1 MVIIIGLIVLVG
13 GSAFGY
19 ILGEGQLGQLFHK
32 GEIVTIA
39 SMALGAMIIM
49 APFKIL
55 KQIITVSIGTL
66 KGAPFKK
73 NDFEDLLK
81 VMYELFVLGRR
92 NGMIALEEHVMNP
105 AGSSLFK
112 KYPSF
117 ANNHVAVE
125 FFCDGLRP
133 IVDGRIKPDQLEP
146 LMEKSLATIEH
157 EKHCPPLVLGKVAD
171 ALPGFG
177 IVAAVMGVVNTVFNK
192 IGGNVSD
199 VGHSVGA
206 ALTGT
211 LLGVF
216 MCYGIVGPLATNIE
230 FYNNNEL
237 TYLKCIKAAVVSFAN
252 GLPPLV
258 AAEVGRRVLDDDM
271 RPTATELETMLK
283 TMGAQK

>member
-1 MVIIIGLIVLVG
+1 MVLIAGLIIILG
-13 GSAFGY
+13 GSSLGY
-19 ILGEGQLGQLFHK
+19 WLGGGKFKELFH
-32 GEIVTIA
+32 ESEMITILA
-39 SMALGAMIIM
+39 MMIGSMIIM
-49 APFKIL
+49 SPLKVL
-55 KQIITVSIGTL
+55 KQIVKMCLNCL
-66 KGAPFKK
+66 KGKPFKK
-73 NDFEDLLK
+73 SDYEDLLK

-117 ANNHVAVE
+117 FDNHMAVE

-146 LMEKSLATIEH
+146 LMEKSLSTLEH
-157 EKHCPPLVLGKVAD
+157 EKHAPPMVFSKVAD

-177 IVAAVMGVVNTVFNK
+177 IVAAVMGVVITMGK
-192 IGGNVSD
+192 IGGDVS
-199 VGHSVGA
+199 VVAGSIAA

-216 MCYGIVGPLATNIE
+216 LCYGIVGPLATNME
-230 FYNNNEL
+230 FYNHEEL
-237 TYLKCIKAAVVSFAN
+237 TYLNCIKASVVSFAN

-258 AAEVGRRVLDDDM
+258 AAEVGRRVLDEDV
-271 RPTATELETMLK
+271 RPSAGELETMLK
-283 TMGAQK
+283 TMGAGK

>member
-1 MVIIIGLIVLVG
+1 MVIIIGLIVICG
-13 GSAFGY
+13 GSLTGY
-19 ILGEGQLGQLFHK
+19 LIGHGKVSELFHA
-32 GEIVTIA
+32 GEIVTIM
-39 SMALGAMIIM
+39 SMALGSMIIM
-49 APFKIL
+49 SPFKVL
-55 KQIITVSIGTL
+55 KQIVQMCINCL

-73 NDFEDLLK
+73 SDYEDLLK

-117 ANNHVAVE
+117 FNNHVAVE

-146 LMEKSLATIEH
+146 LMEKSLATLEH
-157 EKHCPPLVLGKVAD
+157 EKHAPPMVLSKVSD

-177 IVAAVMGVVNTVFNK
+177 IVAAVMGVVITMGK
-192 IGGNVSD
+192 IGGD
-199 VGHSVGA
+199 VAIVAYSIAA

-216 MCYGIVGPLATNIE
+216 LCYGIVGPMATNME
-230 FYNNNEL
+230 FYNHGEL
-237 TYLKCIKAAVVSFAN
+237 SYLNCIKASVVSFAN

-258 AAEVGRRVLDDDM
+258 AAEVGRRVLEEDM
-271 RPTATELETMLK
+271 RPNATELETMLK
-283 TMGAQK
+283 TMGAGK

>member
-1 MVIIIGLIVLVG
+1 MVVIIGLLVLLG
-13 GSAFGY
+13 GSALGY
-19 ILGEGQLGQLFHK
+19 FFSHGVFSQLFHK
-32 GEIVTIA
+32 GEIVTIL
-39 SMALGAMIIM
+39 SMTLGALIIM
-49 APFKIL
+49 SPAKVLKEIFAMSMNVFKG
-55 KQIITVSIGTL
+55 S
-66 KGAPFKK
+66 PFKK
-73 NDFEDLLK
+73 ADFEDLLK

-117 ANNHVAVE
+117 AKNHVAVE

-146 LMEKSLATIEH
+146 LMEKSLHTIEH
-157 EKHCPPLVLGKVAD
+157 EKHCPPMVLGKLAD

-177 IVAAVMGVVNTVFNK
+177 IVAAVMGVVVTVFNK
-192 IGGNVSD
+192 IGGD
-199 VGHSVGA
+199 VQEVGESVGA

-216 MCYGIVGPLATNIE
+216 LCYGIVGPLATNIE
-230 FYNNNEL
+230 FYNNSEL
-237 TYLKCIKAAVVSFAN
+237 TYLKCIRAAVVSFAN

-258 AAEVGRRVLDDDM
+258 AAEVGRRVLDEDM

-283 TMGAQK
+283 TMGTQK

>member
-1 MVIIIGLIVLVG
+1 MVIIIGLIVVFGGTMAGFMFAGGKPMELVQP
-13 GSAFGY
+13 S
-19 ILGEGQLGQLFHK
+19 E
-32 GEIVTIA
+32 
-39 SMALGAMIIM
+39 
-49 APFKIL
+49 
-55 KQIITVSIGTL
+55 IITIGGMAIGSMIVMSPLKVLIAIGKGLVACL

-73 NDFEDLLK
+73 TDFEDLLK

-105 AGSSLFK
+105 EGSSLFK

-117 ANNHVAVE
+117 HANHEALE

-146 LMEKSLATIEH
+146 LMDRSLSAMAH
-157 EKHCPPLVLGKVAD
+157 EKHIPPMVLSKVGD

-177 IVAAVMGVVNTVFNK
+177 ICAAVLGIVVTMGSL
-192 IGGNVSD
+192 GGDISA
-199 VGHSVGA
+199 VGHHIGA

-211 LLGVF
+211 FMGVF
-216 MCYGIVGPLATNIE
+216 LCYGVVGPMCTNME
-230 FYNNNEL
+230 FYSHGEM
-237 TYLKCIKAAVVSFAN
+237 TYLNCIKSAVVSFVN

-271 RPTATELETMLK
+271 RPNATELETMLK
-283 TMGAQK
+283 TMGSK

>member
-1 MVIIIGLIVLVG
+1 MVIIIGLLILLG
-13 GSAFGY
+13 GSALGY
-19 ILGEGQLGQLFHK
+19 TLSHGKFGQLFHP
-32 GEIVTIA
+32 GEIVTIF
-39 SMALGAMIIM
+39 SMGFGSMVIM
-49 APFKIL
+49 APRKVLMEIFKL
-55 KQIITVSIGTL
+55 GLATL

-73 NDFEDLLK
+73 TDFEDLLK

-117 ANNHVAVE
+117 ANNHIAVE

-146 LMEKSLATIEH
+146 LMDKSLASIEH
-157 EKHCPPLVLGKVAD
+157 EKHCPPMVLARTAD

-177 IVAAVMGVVNTVFNK
+177 IVAAVMGVVITVFNK
-192 IGGNVSD
+192 IGGD
-199 VGHSVGA
+199 VQLVGESVGA

-211 LLGVF
+211 LIGVF
-216 MCYGIVGPLATNIE
+216 LCYGVVGPMATNIE

-237 TYLKCIKAAVVSFAN
+237 TYLRCIKAAVVSFAN

-258 AAEVGRRVLDDDM
+258 AAEVGRRVLDEDM

-283 TMGAQK
+283 TMGSQK

>member
-1 MVIIIGLIVLVG
+1 MIIFIGLLVIFG
-13 GSAFGY
+13 GTIAGFTMGGGK
-19 ILGEGQLGQLFHK
+19 LAALFQPP
-32 GEIVTIA
+32 EIVTIC

-49 APFKIL
+49 SPL
-55 KQIITVSIGTL
+55 KVLKEIMKAGINTL

-73 NDFEDLLK
+73 KDFEDLLK

-105 AGSSLFK
+105 SGSSLFK
-112 KYPSF
+112 KYASF
-117 ANNHVAVE
+117 YSNHHAVE

-146 LMEKSLATIEH
+146 LMNKSLASLEH
-157 EKHCPPLVLGKVAD
+157 EKHAPPMVLNKVAD

-177 IVAAVMGVVNTVFNK
+177 IVAAVLGIVITMAH
-192 IGGNVSD
+192 IGGDVSQ
-199 VGHSVGA
+199 VGHHIAA

-211 LLGVF
+211 FLGVF
-216 MCYGIVGPLATNIE
+216 LCYGIVGPMATNIE
-230 FYNNNEL
+230 FYNHGEI
-237 TYLKCIKAAVVSFAN
+237 TYLNCIKAAVVSFAN

-271 RPTATELETMLK
+271 RPSAAELETMLK
-283 TMGAQK
+283 TMGSNK

>member
-1 MVIIIGLIVLVG
+1 MVLIIGFVVILG
-13 GSAFGY
+13 GSGLGYYLGGGHFG
-19 ILGEGQLGQLFHK
+19 ELFHLS
-32 GEIVTIA
+32 EIVTILA
-39 SMALGAMIIM
+39 MMFGSMIIM
-49 APFKIL
+49 SPAKVL
-55 KQIITVSIGTL
+55 KEIVTSCLNCL

-73 NDFEDLLK
+73 SDFEDLLK

-105 AGSSLFK
+105 SGSSLFK

-117 ANNHVAVE
+117 SNNHMAVE

-146 LMEKSLATIEH
+146 LMEKSLATVEH
-157 EKHCPPLVLGKVAD
+157 EKHAPPMVFSKVGD

-177 IVAAVMGVVNTVFNK
+177 IVAAVMGVVITMGK
-192 IGGNVSD
+192 IGGD
-199 VGHSVGA
+199 VTIVAHSIGA

-216 MCYGIVGPLATNIE
+216 MCYGIVGPLATNME
-230 FYNNNEL
+230 FYNHGEL
-237 TYLKCIKAAVVSFAN
+237 SYLNCIKAAVVSFAN

-258 AAEVGRRVLDDDM
+258 AAEVGRRVLEEDM
-271 RPTATELETMLK
+271 RPSAGELETILK
-283 TMGAQK
+283 TMGSGK

>member
-1 MVIIIGLIVLVG
+1 MVVIIGLIVLLG
-13 GSAFGY
+13 GSGLGY
-19 ILGEGQLGQLFHK
+19 TLSEGRFGQLFHI
-32 GEIVTIA
+32 GEIVTIC
-39 SMALGAMIIM
+39 SMALGAMVIM
-49 APFKIL
+49 APIKVL
-55 KQIITVSIGTL
+55 KQIFASALLTL

-73 NDFEDLLK
+73 VDFEDLLK

-105 AGSSLFK
+105 SASSLFK

-117 ANNHVAVE
+117 ARNHHAVE

-146 LMEKSLATIEH
+146 LMERSLETIEH
-157 EKHCPPLVLGKVAD
+157 EKHHPTLVMNKVAD

-177 IVAAVMGVVNTVFNK
+177 IVAAVMGVVVTVFNK
-192 IGGNVSD
+192 IGGDVSV
-199 VGHSVGA
+199 VGASIGA

-211 LLGVF
+211 LLGIF
-216 MCYGIVGPLATNIE
+216 LCYGIVGPLATNID
-230 FYNNNEL
+230 FYNSSEL

-283 TMGAQK
+283 TMGTQK

>member
-1 MVIIIGLIVLVG
+1 MVIIVGFIIICGGIVWGFTHAG
-13 GSAFGY
+13 GK
-19 ILGEGQLGQLFHK
+19 LPDLFHIS
-32 GEIVTIA
+32 EIVTIL
-39 SMALGAMIIM
+39 SMALGSMIIM
-49 APFKIL
+49 SPIKVL
-55 KQIITVSIGTL
+55 KQILKLAISIM

-73 NDFEDLLK
+73 TDFEDLLK

-105 AGSSLFK
+105 EGSSLFK

-117 ANNHVAVE
+117 HNNHEALE

-146 LMEKSLATIEH
+146 LMVRSLSSIEH
-157 EKHCPPLVLGKVAD
+157 EKHTPPMVLSKVSD

-177 IVAAVMGVVNTVFNK
+177 IVAAVLGIVITMGAIAGDVSLVGEK
-192 IGGNVSD
+192 I
-199 VGHSVGA
+199 GA

-216 MCYGIVGPLATNIE
+216 MCYGVVGPIATNME
-230 FYNNNEL
+230 FYNHGEMS
-237 TYLKCIKAAVVSFAN
+237 YLQCIKASVVAFAN

-258 AAEVGRRVLDDDM
+258 AVEVGRRVLEEDM
-271 RPTATELETMLK
+271 RPSASELETTLK
-283 TMGAQK
+283 TMGTQK

>member
-1 MVIIIGLIVLVG
+1 MVIIIGLIVLIG
-13 GSAFGY
+13 GSALGY
-19 ILGEGQLGQLFHK
+19 WLNKGVFMDLVHA
-32 GEIVTIA
+32 GEIVTIF
-39 SMALGAMIIM
+39 SMMMGSMIIM
-49 APFKIL
+49 SPAKIL
-55 KQIITVSIGTL
+55 KQIFGLSLAVL

-73 NDFEDLLK
+73 ADFEDLLK

-105 AGSSLFK
+105 SGSSLFK

-146 LMEKSLATIEH
+146 LMDKSLDTIEH
-157 EKHCPPLVLGKVAD
+157 EKHCPPMVLNKVAD

-177 IVAAVMGVVNTVFNK
+177 IVAAVMGVVITVFQK
-192 IGGNVSD
+192 IGGD
-199 VGHSVGA
+199 VQVVGASVGA

-211 LLGVF
+211 LIGVF
-216 MCYGIVGPLATNIE
+216 LCYGVVGPMATNIE
-230 FYNNNEL
+230 FYNTNEL
-237 TYLKCIKAAVVSFAN
+237 TYLRCIKASVVSFAN

-258 AAEVGRRVLDDDM
+258 AAEVGRRVLDEDM
-271 RPTATELETMLK
+271 RPSATELETMLK